1 MLKGV
6 LIDWGGVLT
15 TSLTESI
22 VEWIEADRID
32 PRHYRE
38 VMRALVA
45 QAYRAGA
52 EPGAEPGAE
61 IGVEAGGGNPI
72 HALERGEIP
81 ILEFERDLAARL
93 LTLDGGPPE
102 ADGLLTRMFAGFR
115 PVEEMNEMLRLARVA
130 GLSTCLV
137 SNSWGDHYTR
147 EGWEAIFDAV
157 VISGE
162 VGMRKP
168 EERIFHHALGLL
180 ALEPGQCVFVDD
192 IEENITAAR
201 AVGLVGV
208 HHTDPVATIAEMERL
223 FGLPLRAARSTQQ
236 PPGR

>member
-38 VMRALVA
+38 VMRALVT
-45 QAYRAGA
+45 QAYQAG
-52 EPGAEPGAE
+52 
-61 IGVEAGGGNPI
+61 VQSGGENPI

-81 ILEFERDLAARL
+81 IFDFERELAARL
-93 LTLDGGPPE
+93 VTLDGGPPE

-180 ALEPGQCVFVDD
+180 ALEAGQCVFVDD
-192 IEENITAAR
+192 IEANITAAR
-201 AVGLVGV
+201 ALGLVGV
-208 HHTDPVATIAEMERL
+208 HHTDPTATIAEMERL
-223 FGLPLRAARSTQQ
+223 FGVPLRAARSAEQ
-236 PPGR
+236 PPGL

>member
-15 TSLTESI
+15 TSLAES
-22 VEWIEADRID
+22 VAEWIEADRID

-52 EPGAEPGAE
+52 EPGAE
-61 IGVEAGGGNPI
+61 NPI

-81 ILEFERDLAARL
+81 VLEFERALAARL
-93 LTLDGGPPE
+93 VTLDGGPPE
-102 ADGLLTRMFAGFR
+102 ADGLLARMFAGFR
-115 PVEEMNEMLRLARVA
+115 PVEEMNDMLRLARAA
-130 GLSTCLV
+130 GHSTCLV
-137 SNSWGDHYTR
+137 SNSWGDHYAR

-180 ALEPGQCVFVDD
+180 GLEPGQCVFVDD
-192 IEENITAAR
+192 IEANILAAR
-201 AVGLVGV
+201 AIGLVGV
-208 HHTDPVATIAEMERL
+208 HHDEPAATIAELERL
-223 FGLPLRAARSTQQ
+223 FGLPLRETGTARL
-236 PPGR
+236 

>member
-15 TSLTESI
+15 TSLAES
-22 VEWIEADRID
+22 VAEWIEADRID

-52 EPGAEPGAE
+52 EPGAE
-61 IGVEAGGGNPI
+61 NPI

-81 ILEFERDLAARL
+81 VLEFERDLAARL
-93 LTLDGGPPE
+93 VTLDGGPPE
-102 ADGLLTRMFAGFR
+102 ADGLLARMFAGFR
-115 PVEEMNEMLRLARVA
+115 PVEEMNDMLRLARAA
-130 GLSTCLV
+130 GFSTCLL

-180 ALEPGQCVFVDD
+180 GLEPGQCVFVDD
-192 IEENITAAR
+192 IEANILAAR
-201 AVGLVGV
+201 AIGLVGV
-208 HHTDPVATIAEMERL
+208 HHDEPAATIAELERL
-223 FGLPLRAARSTQQ
+223 FGLPLRETGTARL
-236 PPGR
+236 

>member
-15 TSLTESI
+15 TSLAESI
-22 VEWIEADRID
+22 AEWIEADRID

-45 QAYRAGA
+45 QAYRAGV
-52 EPGAEPGAE
+52 EPDGE
-61 IGVEAGGGNPI
+61 NPI

-81 ILEFERDLAARL
+81 VLEFERALAARL
-93 LTLDGGPPE
+93 VTLDGGPPE

-115 PVEEMNEMLRLARVA
+115 PVEEMNEMLRQARVA
-130 GLSTCLV
+130 GLGTCLV
-137 SNSWGDHYTR
+137 SNSWGDHYSR
-147 EGWEAIFDAV
+147 EGWEVLFDAV

-168 EERIFHHALGLL
+168 EERIFRHALGLL
-180 ALEPGQCVFVDD
+180 GLEPTQCVFVDD
-192 IEENITAAR
+192 IEANILAAR
-201 AVGLVGV
+201 SIGLVGV
-208 HHTDPVATIAEMERL
+208 HHSEPAATITEMERL
-223 FGLPLRAARSTQQ
+223 FGLSFREPGAAARL
-236 PPGR
+236 

>member
-15 TSLTESI
+15 TSLAESI
-22 VEWIEADRID
+22 AEWIEADRID

-52 EPGAEPGAE
+52 EPG
-61 IGVEAGGGNPI
+61 VENPI

-81 ILEFERDLAARL
+81 VLEFERDLAARL
-93 LTLDGGPPE
+93 VTLDGGPPE
-102 ADGLLTRMFAGFR
+102 ADGLLVRMFAGFR
-115 PVEEMNEMLRLARVA
+115 PVEEMNEMLRLARAA
-130 GLSTCLV
+130 GHSTCLV

-147 EGWEAIFDAV
+147 EGWEAVFDAV

-168 EERIFHHALGLL
+168 EERIFRHALGLL
-180 ALEPGQCVFVDD
+180 GLEPGQCVFVDD
-192 IEENITAAR
+192 IEANIVAAR
-201 AVGLVGV
+201 AIGLVGV
-208 HHTDPVATIAEMERL
+208 HHNEPAATIAELERL
-223 FGLPLRAARSTQQ
+223 FGLPLRETGTACL
-236 PPGR
+236 

>member
-15 TSLTESI
+15 TSLAESI
-22 VEWIEADRID
+22 AEWIEADRID

-52 EPGAEPGAE
+52 EPGAE
-61 IGVEAGGGNPI
+61 NPI

-81 ILEFERDLAARL
+81 VLEFERDLAARL
-93 LTLDGGPPE
+93 VTLDGGPPE
-102 ADGLLTRMFAGFR
+102 ADGLLVRMFAGFR
-115 PVEEMNEMLRLARVA
+115 PVEEMNEMLRLARAA
-130 GLSTCLV
+130 GHSTCLV

-147 EGWEAIFDAV
+147 EGWEAVFDAV

-168 EERIFHHALGLL
+168 EERIFRHALGLL
-180 ALEPGQCVFVDD
+180 GLEPGQCVFVDD
-192 IEENITAAR
+192 IEANIVAAR
-201 AVGLVGV
+201 AIGLVGV
-208 HHTDPVATIAEMERL
+208 HHNEPAATIAELERL
-223 FGLPLRAARSTQQ
+223 FGLPLRETGTARL
-236 PPGR
+236 